1 MRTLGNI
8 LYAHFSPQCVVMG
21 CCCLSEFPHLEL
33 LPFLVLPQ
41 GQEDLDR
48 LFKPLKFDYRHPDFI
63 VKVVSY
69 LPKALKKKKYDFI
82 SAFLAVYPV
91 FASTREVLEL
101 LTDVIL

>member
-1 MRTLGNI
+1 M
-8 LYAHFSPQCVVMG
+8 
-21 CCCLSEFPHLEL
+21 
-33 LPFLVLPQ
+33 VLPQ

-48 LFKPLKFDYRHPDFI
+48 LFKPLKFDYRHPDFK

-69 LPKALKKKKYDFI
+69 LPKALKKRKYDFI

-101 LTDVIL
+101 LTNVIL